1 MLFKTLYNKYPYFFN
16 LLIFL
21 VLLEITRT
29 LDWMAWIPPS
39 PNKTKVLLL
48 EQLFEFVSFVTI
60 VPLLIVSYQWAIKRK
75 QMFLLAILVLLFTI
89 FGPTLLL
96 YLSSGFETVF
106 WHRANRPP
114 VTLDTLKKYSPGCMA
129 VILFLSSAF
138 YLTYLRLQFASQKD
152 AMHKAETLAR
162 EVQLKMLHYQINPHF
177 LFNVLNSIYAL
188 IDENTDKAK
197 KLVVDMSDYYRY
209 TLNKQ
214 DQTISLE
221 KEIQSVVKYLE
232 IQKTRFEEDFEFE
245 ISVDEAARAVLIPS
259 FVIHLLIENAVKYG
273 TGQNKQQLII
283 RLSVS
288 LFEKI
293 LRIRVSNTGKLVVAK
308 VFSQNN
314 NDETSHSIEI
324 IKSRLALLYEEHS
337 SFRLIE
343 ENGWV
348 HATIELTLPNEIKAG
363 TR

>member
-21 VLLEITRT
+21 VLLEIIRT

-48 EQLFEFVSFVTI
+48 EQLFEFVSLLSI
-60 VPLLIVSYQWAIKRK
+60 LPLLIVSYKWAIKRK
-75 QMFLLAILVLLFTI
+75 QMFLLAVLVLVFAI
-89 FGPTLLL
+89 FGPTVLI
-96 YLSSGFETVF
+96 YLSSGLETVF

-114 VTLDTLKKYSPGCMA
+114 VTLDVLKKYSPGCMA
-129 VILFLSSAF
+129 VILFLSTAF
-138 YLTYLRLQFASQKD
+138 YLTYLRLQFAHQKD

-162 EVQLKMLHYQINPHF
+162 EVQLKMLHFQINPHF
-177 LFNVLNSIYAL
+177 LFNVLNSIHAL
-188 IDENTDKAK
+188 IDENTKKAK

-214 DQTISLE
+214 EQTISIE

-245 ISVDEAARAVLIPS
+245 ISVDEAALTILIPS
-259 FVIHLLIENAVKYG
+259 FIIHLLIENAVKFG
-273 TGQNKQQLII
+273 KKPNEQKLVV
-283 RLSVS
+283 RLSVK
-288 LFEKI
+288 L
-293 LRIRVSNTGKLVVAK
+293 LNNLLTIRVANTGKLADATGFHQK
-308 VFSQNN
+308 NP
-314 NDETSHSIEI
+314 DETGHSIEN
-324 IKSRLALLYEEHS
+324 IKSRLALLYEDNS
-337 SFRLIE
+337 SFSLSE

-348 HATIELTLPNEIKAG
+348 LATIELTLPSEIKAG
-363 TR
+363 NR